1 MMDSRRIGNRIIVHL
16 DEGEDF
22 CTKLRELISDEDI
35 RFALVSGHGTLANV
49 RLCTYVPDKYE
60 YFENYYYGVYDLAA
74 LSGEIG
80 SSDGEPWLD
89 LAATIANVRLYDDYN
104 IMGDNLTDREPG
116 VVYGGRLVSAEV
128 RTSCVLALECLE
140 LDAHMADY
148 MPPERAKDG
157 KLKSMFKK
165 LTNSEAGKLPDKR
178 MEFD

>member
-1 MMDSRRIGNRIIVHL
+1 MMNSRRIGNRIIVRL

-22 CTKLRELISDEDI
+22 CAKLRELISDEEI

-49 RLCTYVPDKYE
+49 MLCTYVPDKYE

-89 LAATIANVRLYDDYN
+89 LTATIANVRLYDDYS
-104 IMGDNLTDREPG
+104 IMGENMTDREPG
-116 VVYGGRLVSAEV
+116 VVYGGRLVKAEV

-140 LDAHMADY
+140 LDAHVADY

-157 KLKSMFKK
+157 KLKSAFKK
-165 LTNSEAGKLPDKR
+165 FSRPEEVRFADKR

>member
-1 MMDSRRIGNRIIVHL
+1 MMDSRRIGNRIIVRL

-22 CTKLRELISDEDI
+22 CAKLRELISDEEI

-49 RLCTYVPDKYE
+49 RLCTYEPDKYE
-60 YFENYYYGVYDLAA
+60 YFENYYNGVYDLTA

-89 LAATIANVRLYDDYN
+89 LAATIANVRLFDNYN
-104 IMGDNLTDREPG
+104 LIRENWTDREPG

-128 RTSCVLALECLE
+128 RTSCLLALECLE

-148 MPPERAKDG
+148 MPPDRAKDS
-157 KLKSMFKK
+157 KLMSAFKK
-165 LTNSEAGKLPDKR
+165 FSRPEAGRFPDKR

>member
-1 MMDSRRIGNRIIVHL
+1 MMDSRRIGNRIIVRL

-22 CTKLRELISDEDI
+22 CAKLRELISDEEI
-35 RFALVSGHGTLANV
+35 RFALVSGHGTLADV
-49 RLCTYVPDKYE
+49 RLCTYVPDNYE
-60 YFENYYYGVYDLAA
+60 YFENYYYGVYDLTA

-89 LAATIANVRLYDDYN
+89 LAATIANVRLHDSFSV
-104 IMGDNLTDREPG
+104 IGDNLTDREPG
-116 VVYGGRLVSAEV
+116 VVYGGRLVKAEV

-148 MPPERAKDG
+148 MPPERA
-157 KLKSMFKK
+157 
-165 LTNSEAGKLPDKR
+165 NAGKLISAFKKISRPEVGRFQDKR